1 VFVFGLCNDE
11 LGYLM
16 LPEYF
21 EDNAYAYERS
31 MSPGP
36 RALPAIREALDLL
49 VAEVPGR
56 ARRVKR
62 RHPKGGTA

>member
-1 VFVFGLCNDE
+1 
-11 LGYLM
+11 M